1 MKSKKQ
7 IYLLYSCDTWKSKSS
22 MILIMATTSKM
33 KMQRFI
39 ANEISSVRVTY
50 DGENRKVK
58 DAVAQFKKD
67 WDSLPRG
74 DINGKLDGLYVDYAY
89 DGEEI

>member
-1 MKSKKQ
+1 
-7 IYLLYSCDTWKSKSS
+7 